1 MSACSSGFFNPSH
14 VLLAIGLSQDEARSA
29 LRVTFGKDNT
39 IQEVDEL
46 INALRNIIRN

>member
-14 VLLAIGLSQDEARSA
+14 VLLAIGLNQDDAKSS

-39 IQEVDEL
+39 IEEVNEL
-46 INALRNIIRN
+46 IENLKLIIK